1 MSLITLLI
9 PLVAIWAAYVREH
22 ALMALFHYIYE
33 IDGNYAVPSFDF
45 TAQIIA
51 LSLDRNL
58 SDFLAYQQGAQP

>member
-1 MSLITLLI
+1 MVS
-9 PLVAIWAAYVREH
+9 
-22 ALMALFHYIYE
+22 FHYIYD